1 MTAATLPAGIVEAA
15 ERQRRDIGLGA
26 GANEPNPSTDGG
38 SRPTP
43 IDKVAEKLVCKSG
56 WEL

>member
-1 MTAATLPAGIVEAA
+1 MDAHLPVGIVEAA

-26 GANEPNPSTDGG
+26 GVNEPSPSADGG

-43 IDKVAEKLVCKSG
+43 IDEEAERIVCLSG
-56 WEL
+56 WAL